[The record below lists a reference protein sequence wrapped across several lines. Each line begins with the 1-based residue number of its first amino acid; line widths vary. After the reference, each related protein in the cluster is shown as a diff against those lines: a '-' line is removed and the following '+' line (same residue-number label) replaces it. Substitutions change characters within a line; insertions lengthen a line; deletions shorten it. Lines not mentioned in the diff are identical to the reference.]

1 MIINFTKSNYNNK
14 NKMFSCF
21 FTRKP
26 REYYIEERKYDS
38 EKILIDNDR
47 LKLVCDG
54 KIVVESGGFPE
65 AIKHARFFAIDTR
78 RFIVVILPR
87 EMIVLNQEKLD
98 EITKIKLD
106 TTEILCL
113 EIDTRKN
120 AHKSTIYVG
129 TKSGKIEVYIFHV
142 RNMKLARIYVF
153 DCFRPIYGIY
163 IVYEKARVVYANFSR
178 WNRDSYERV

>member
-26 REYYIEERKYDS
+26 REYYIEERNYES

-65 AIKHARFFAIDTR
+65 AIKHARFFTIDAR
-78 RFIVVILPR
+78 RFVVLILPR
-87 EMIVLNQEKLD
+87 EMIVLTQDNLD

-120 AHKSTIYVG
+120 AHKSTIYIG
-129 TKSGKIEVYIFHV
+129 TKSGKIEVYIFHI

-163 IVYEKARVVYANFSR
+163 IVYEKARVIYANFSR

>member
-1 MIINFTKSNYNNK
+1 
-14 NKMFSCF
+14 MFACF
-21 FTRKP
+21 CSKKQKP
-26 REYYIEERKYDS
+26 REYYIEERNYDS
-38 EKILIDNDR
+38 EKILIDHDR

-65 AIKHARFFAIDTR
+65 SIKHARFFSIDTR
-78 RFIVVILPR
+78 RFVVVILPR

-98 EITKIKLD
+98 EITRIKLE
-106 TTEILCL
+106 TTETLCV

-120 AHKSTIYVG
+120 SLKSTIYVG

-142 RNMKLARIYVF
+142 RNMKLARIYTF
-153 DCFRPIYGIY
+153 NCFRPVYGIY

-178 WNRDSYERV
+178 WNRDSFERV

>member
-1 MIINFTKSNYNNK
+1 
-14 NKMFSCF
+14 MFSCLF
-21 FTRKP
+21 NWKP
-26 REYYIEERKYDS
+26 RDYYIEERNYDS
-38 EKILIDNDR
+38 EKILIDNNR

-65 AIKHARFFAIDTR
+65 SIKYARFFTIDFR
-78 RFIVVILPR
+78 RFVVVIFPR
-87 EMIVLNQEKLD
+87 EMIVLRQENLM
-98 EITKIKLD
+98 E

-120 AHKSTIYVG
+120 AQKSTIYIG

-163 IVYEKARVVYANFSR
+163 IVYEKARIIYGNFSR
-178 WNRDSYERV
+178 WNR

>member
-1 MIINFTKSNYNNK
+1 
-14 NKMFSCF
+14 MFACF
-21 FTRKP
+21 FNQKP
-26 REYYIEERKYDS
+26 REYYIEERNYDS
-38 EKILIDNDR
+38 EKILIDHDR

-65 AIKHARFFAIDTR
+65 SIKHARFLSIDTR
-78 RFIVVILPR
+78 RFVVVILPR

-98 EITKIKLD
+98 EITRMKLE
-106 TTEILCL
+106 TTEILCV

-120 AHKSTIYVG
+120 SLKSTIYIG

-163 IVYEKARVVYANFSR
+163 IVYEKERVVYANFSR
-178 WNRDSYERV
+178 WNRDSFERVLMKE